1 MTTLNISEVFGP
13 TIQGEG
19 IYTGMPSIFMR
30 LNGCN
35 LCCSFGN
42 PNDKNS
48 RSLCDTAYTSIYPEG
63 KCPID
68 IFALSNRICDMI
80 RSSGYGHRMHLVI
93 TGGEPLCQQTNL
105 VEFLNRFRN
114 DMLNIHNPVTIET
127 NGSIEP
133 SADLTTLVDL
143 WSVSVK
149 LSSSECFEG
158 TDIPEARRAAHRK
171 NRINHRAIFKIIQT
185 EKYQLKFVYSG
196 LNCAKEI
203 EGLLKDTY
211 KYACDHKEELQ
222 VKQSTIARLF
232 GDVNKHI
239 LLMPEGATQ
248 EQLANTGRIAA
259 EVAINKGWRYCDRTH
274 IRLWNDKRQV

>member
-1 MTTLNISEVFGP
+1 MSTLNISEVFGP

-19 IYTGMPSIFMR
+19 IHTGMPSVFMR

-42 PNDKNS
+42 LHDKIS
-48 RSLCDTAYTSIYPEG
+48 RSLCDTAYTSIYPEE
-63 KCPID
+63 KVLVD
-68 IFALSNRICDMI
+68 IISLSRRISDMMKE
-80 RSSGYGHRMHLVI
+80 SGYPHRMHLVI
-93 TGGEPLCQQTNL
+93 TGGEPLCQQKNL
-105 VEFLNRFRN
+105 VEFLKQFRN

-133 SADLTTLVDL
+133 SIDLTTLVDL

-158 TDIPEARRAAHRK
+158 TDIPEARRATHHK
-171 NRINHRAIFKIIQT
+171 NRINYRAIFRIIQT
-185 EKYQLKFVYSG
+185 EKYQLKFVYSSMA
-196 LNCAKEI
+196 CVKEI
-203 EGLLKDTY
+203 EDLLKDTY
-211 KYACDHKEELQ
+211 KYAIDHKESLG
-222 VKQSTIARLF
+222 VKQSTIDRLF
-232 GDVNKHI
+232 ATIESHI